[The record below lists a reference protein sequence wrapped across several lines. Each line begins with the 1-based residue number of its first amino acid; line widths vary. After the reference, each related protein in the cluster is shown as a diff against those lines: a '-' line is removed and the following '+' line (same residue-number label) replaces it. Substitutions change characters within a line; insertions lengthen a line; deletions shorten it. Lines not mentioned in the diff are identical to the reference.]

1 MCDTNEK
8 KKDDMLQGKEP
19 VHAHSCLYHQEQH
32 ALLKRKNEK
41 KKGNTR
47 VMKRTSSSCTLSA
60 HMCVCVCSDAITQ
73 RAELTSTIAC

>member
-41 KKGNTR
+41 KK
-47 VMKRTSSSCTLSA
+47 V
-60 HMCVCVCSDAITQ
+60 TQ
-73 RAELTSTIAC
+73 E